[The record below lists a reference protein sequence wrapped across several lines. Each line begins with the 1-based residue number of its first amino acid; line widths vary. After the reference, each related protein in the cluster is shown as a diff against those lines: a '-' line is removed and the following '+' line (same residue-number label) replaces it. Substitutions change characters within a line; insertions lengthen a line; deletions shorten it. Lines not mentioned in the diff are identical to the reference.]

1 MGWMS
6 KVAQVVAGEKPSV
19 GGLLSRAGIVG
30 GLGAGGAWLMSPE
43 EERISSVSY
52 ERDPEIEVT
61 RSRVAKLQN
70 DLDVFDKGTP
80 EEIQQALDK
89 RGFDLGPTGVDGNIG
104 DITKAAIRDYRI
116 QTAAELDKERKRLA
130 ELEGLDTKLSND
142 AKQQAAYEATAPSEK
157 HELLREFGWIP
168 ATLGAVALGKMTRGG
183 AVKKALLDSTKKAAD
198 ADAFLMPGVAVA
210 RGSGANLNP
219 KGLTSRASNL
229 NKFWN
234 MGGADDAVPF
244 TYNANSGWKA
254 RPKAMEPSQLF
265 PEDPRTFRGGDYA
278 MMGTGVG
285 EAGLSGAGWLA
296 AEAELKAAQEAVD
309 KDANE
314 ANLARLERARDLVAL
329 TQTMMRVGLGFA
341 GGRYLGA
348 LNKPYASVRPNT
360 AGAES
365 ERALLLDTIR
375 GMSRSP

>member
-43 EERISSVSY
+43 EERVSSVSY

-61 RSRVAKLQN
+61 RSRVAKLQSE
-70 DLDVFDKGTP
+70 LDKFDNGTP
-80 EEIQQALDK
+80 EEIQAALDK
-89 RGFDLGPTGVDGNIG
+89 RGFDLGPTGIDGNIG
-104 DITKAAIRDYRI
+104 EKTKAAIREFRA
-116 QTAAELDKERKRLA
+116 QTAAELDQEQKRLA
-130 ELEGLDTKLSND
+130 SLEGLDIKLADD
-142 AKQQAAYEATAPSEK
+142 AKGQAAYEATAPGEK
-157 HELLREFGWIP
+157 RELLREFGWIP

-183 AVKKALLDSTKKAAD
+183 AVKKALMDSAKKAAD
-198 ADAFLMPGVAVA
+198 ADALLMPGVAVA
-210 RGSGANLNP
+210 RGSGANINP

-244 TYNANSGWKA
+244 TYKDSSGWKA
-254 RPKAMEPSQLF
+254 RPKSMEPSQLF
-265 PEDPRTFRGGDYA
+265 PEDTRNLRGGDFA

-309 KDANE
+309 NAPTEK
-314 ANLARLERARDLVAL
+314 NLARLERARDLVAL
-329 TQTMMRVGLGFA
+329 TQTMMRAGLGFA

-360 AGAES
+360 AGAEA

-375 GMSRSP
+375 GMSRTP